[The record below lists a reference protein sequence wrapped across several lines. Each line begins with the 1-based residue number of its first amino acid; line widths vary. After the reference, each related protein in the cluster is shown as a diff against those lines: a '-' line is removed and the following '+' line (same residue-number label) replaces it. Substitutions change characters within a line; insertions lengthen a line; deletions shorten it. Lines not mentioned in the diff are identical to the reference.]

1 MAFFPVP
8 LRSVIIE
15 RHTVIRPPEF
25 RFKFWNPNTQ
35 PLFQCRGPIL
45 QLESSGASDVEVD
58 VTKDAFG
65 EEIFAATFNMIWTD
79 KSEPDALRNTSYPA
93 GESPSMLYWIK
104 MLPFVVVYKLKP
116 RQQKA
121 VICHEFPLDA
131 LDNPALSA
139 LILYKW
145 ITLGF
150 YIWFTR
156 FVFQCLFYAL
166 VIVTVLLQVYAPS
179 HSSVV
184 VLSGMIGVMS
194 SIFLLLELSQ
204 ALSNPTRYFKSLIY
218 NLVDIAVFALPL
230 GGCINQFM
238 VRSTGNEDN
247 HLNPRG
253 PNSWLFSFSILII
266 AFHLLFELRVMKT
279 GGKYDPIS
287 DVFAQPNWAFNTMMI
302 IYLFFTVILML
313 NVLIA
318 VINSGYD
325 ESDTTW
331 ELVWLQ
337 NRLLYIESIENLS
350 HSIPGLREK
359 YDIFPQEIYY
369 CLSEAKIQEYKTC
382 WSKKDGLWSPN
393 EDDLWTGPNE
403 TKKDLLGQKV
413 KKLEQEA
420 DELQQEV
427 GELQQKV
434 GELQQETDELQEE
447 VGELQEEV
455 GELHQEVD
463 DLRLQAL
470 ERMVEKL
477 QQEADESRRKE
488 EKRNQEIELI
498 QRRQNEKRLM
508 ALMEK
513 GGRIDT
519 IEQQLERIEKLLTR
533 DWRSPDRIL
542 GNERILSPLLPPLPT
557 DEQ

>member
-25 RFKFWNPNTQ
+25 RVKFWNPYCR

-45 QLESSGASDVEVD
+45 QLESSGASDVD
-58 VTKDAFG
+58 IDHTKDAFREG
-65 EEIFAATFNMIWTD
+65 IFAATFNMIWTD
-79 KSEPDALRNTSYPA
+79 KSEPDALRDTSYPA
-93 GESPSMLYWIK
+93 GESPSMFYWIK

-116 RQQKA
+116 WQQKA

-145 ITLGF
+145 
-150 YIWFTR
+150 
-156 FVFQCLFYAL
+156 
-166 VIVTVLLQVYAPS
+166 
-179 HSSVV
+179 
-184 VLSGMIGVMS
+184 
-194 SIFLLLELSQ
+194 
-204 ALSNPTRYFKSLIY
+204 SLIY

-238 VRSTGNEDN
+238 VKSAGNEDN
-247 HLNPRG
+247 DLNPRG
-253 PNSWLFSFSILII
+253 PNSWLYSFSILVI
-266 AFHLLFELRVMKT
+266 AFHLLFELRVNKIVCQFVTAIVRIFSRIRIFFIIFLFGLLAFTTALLHLLRGCVQEPCAELTTEFPENFYLAFSATFFFM

-287 DVFAQPNWAFNTMMI
+287 DVFTQSNWAFNTMMI

-318 VINSGYD
+318 VINAGYD
-325 ESDTTW
+325 ESDMTW

-337 NRLLYIESIENLS
+337 NRLLYIESVENLS
-350 HSIPGLREK
+350 YSIPGLREK

-369 CLSEAKIQEYKTC
+369 CLSEAKIQEYKTR
-382 WSKKDGLWSPN
+382 WSKKDGLWSPS
-393 EDDLWTGPNE
+393 EDDLWTGPDE
-403 TKKDLLGQKV
+403 TKKDLLERKV
-413 KKLEQEA
+413 EK
-420 DELQQEV
+420 
-427 GELQQKV
+427 LQQKV
-434 GELQQETDELQEE
+434 DELQ
-447 VGELQEEV
+447 
-455 GELHQEVD
+455 
-463 DLRLQAL
+463 LQAL

-477 QQEADESRRKE
+477 QQEADESQRKGK
-488 EKRNQEIELI
+488 KRNQEIELI
-498 QRRQNEKRLM
+498 QKRQNEKLLM
-508 ALMEK
+508 APMEK
-513 GGRIDT
+513 DGRIDT

-542 GNERILSPLLPPLPT
+542 GT
-557 DEQ
+557 